1 LSDTPAS
8 EQAPLPE
15 ERSMATLAHILQV
28 VGWWVAPLV
37 IFLLKRE
44 SRFVS
49 FHALQAL
56 LLQIAYMFLMFLF
69 MGLWFVFFF
78 LMVAQHPATH
88 GAPPPA
94 MFILF
99 PLVWLGFIAAWTLM
113 LVIAIVYAIKAGRGE
128 WAEYPVLGR
137 LSRKILKIGPGG
149 TAATA

>member
-1 LSDTPAS
+1 
-8 EQAPLPE
+8 
-15 ERSMATLAHILQV
+15 MATLAHILQV
-28 VGWWVAPLV
+28 VGWWIAPLI

-56 LLQIAYMFLMFLF
+56 LLQIAYMFLMFMF

-78 LMVAQHPATH
+78 FMMAQHPATH

-94 MFILF
+94 MFVLF
-99 PLVWLGFIAAWTLM
+99 PLVWLGFIAAWSVM

-128 WAEYPVLGR
+128 WAEYPLLGR

-149 TAATA
+149 TPASA